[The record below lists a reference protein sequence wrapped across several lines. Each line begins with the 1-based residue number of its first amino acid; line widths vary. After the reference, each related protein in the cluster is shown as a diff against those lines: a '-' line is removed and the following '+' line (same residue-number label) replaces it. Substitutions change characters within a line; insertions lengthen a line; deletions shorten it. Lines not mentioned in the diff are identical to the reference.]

1 MLVSLLS
8 LLISTQVAPPAPAVT
23 PAPARGRANAVA
35 TPAPRKL
42 PALLSRFPILAEGA
56 QLVSARGYI
65 SRSHGEPGMV
75 VFILD
80 EQLTGNARRSLV
92 LLPCDPTDEV
102 AAMVSNPAPDTPWRF
117 EVSGA
122 VYDFNGRA
130 FLLPAAIIALRNP
143 PLPPYLSRTTPPEF
157 AEAEARKPSHAPALD
172 AYLDPANVTPPLRD
186 EYAALMEHESGLAAV
201 APTDD
206 DFANELERRLA
217 QGTRAIAAPKQP
229 DTEIDRTMIMHAATR
244 FQDRRAM
251 VARDPITGTWRAIL
265 ETAPAPD
272 APLSMEILPCR
283 QLERVDRIIRQ
294 SAVPSSW
301 LLSGEVVVSGQ
312 RNFLILTMAQ
322 QMPHDHWMAP

>member
-1 MLVSLLS
+1 MLATLLS
-8 LLISTQVAPPAPAVT
+8 LLISTQAAPAAPGVPPAPA
-23 PAPARGRANAVA
+23 RANMAA

-42 PALLSRFPILAEGA
+42 PTLLSRFPILAEGA

-65 SRSHGEPGMV
+65 VRSHGEPGML

-102 AAMVSNPAPDTPWRF
+102 AQMVASPTADTPWRF

-122 VYDFNGRA
+122 VYDYSGRA

-143 PLPPYLSRTTPPEF
+143 PLPPLLSRATPPEY
-157 AEAEARKPSHAPALD
+157 AEAEARKPARAPALD
-172 AYLDPANVTPPLRD
+172 AYMDSTQTQLPVRD
-186 EYAALMEHESGLAAV
+186 EYATLMEHEAGLASV

-217 QGTRAIAAPKQP
+217 QGTREIAAPKP
-229 DTEIDRTMIMHAATR
+229 ADTGIDRTMIMHAATR

-251 VARDPITGTWRAIL
+251 VVRDPVTGTWRAVL
-265 ETAPAPD
+265 ETAAAPD
-272 APLSMEILPCR
+272 APLAMEILPCR

-312 RNFLILTMAQ
+312 RNYLILTMAQ